1 LLGAIQACES
11 HDPPPEPQADTSNTQ
26 HDINVKSYEMVDPVD
41 PPSQDMV
48 EQMPVQM
55 VEHQAAAQIEL
66 VQETVETVEITAEP
80 HPEIASSTPTDD
92 LTESAQPPSP
102 TSRFGNLSNWFVKKN
117 NG

>member
-1 LLGAIQACES
+1 MTSQLPRLLGAIQACES

-66 VQETVETVEITAEP
+66 VQETVETVETVETTAEP
-80 HPEIASSTPTDD
+80 HPEIASSTPH
-92 LTESAQPPSP
+92 
-102 TSRFGNLSNWFVKKN
+102 
-117 NG
+117 